1 MLLFSTSKFYEKIK
15 FCQRLDIYLLI
26 IHVFLH
32 FYAHIHILLHT
43 CIFAVHTH
51 IYVLCDEP
59 YNYYLVVCSQ
69 MDQGGDNAHGVMA
82 QVESGVVIV
91 KEPVK
96 LRTTLSLLWHCEYSL
111 CTSFVY
117 AGSSIDILFF
127 LVLLLIITC
136 LLPHLVGAFYKHMC
150 DMQKHALNPNFG

>member
-1 MLLFSTSKFYEKIK
+1 MLLFSISKFHEKIK

-26 IHVFLH
+26 IHVSLY

-96 LRTTLSLLWHCEYSL
+96 LRTTLSLLWHCEQQQCIFLYPG
-111 CTSFVY
+111 SF
-117 AGSSIDILFF
+117 
-127 LVLLLIITC
+127 LLILSFISANHIFATTFSVC
-136 LLPHLVGAFYKHMC
+136 FLQAHAQYACK
-150 DMQKHALNPNFG
+150 KHALNLKVG